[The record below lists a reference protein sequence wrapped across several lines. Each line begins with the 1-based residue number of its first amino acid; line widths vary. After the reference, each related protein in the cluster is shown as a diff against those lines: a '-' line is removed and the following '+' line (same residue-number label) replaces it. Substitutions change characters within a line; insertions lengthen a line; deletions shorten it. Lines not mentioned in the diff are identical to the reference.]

1 MGLTHWVSRFYHW
14 TPQSYLMIP
23 RGAIVKHELLCSHK
37 PSRKDGGNGRR
48 KLCVQKGSSGR
59 CWGFKPGSKSCLSV
73 NELQNSCGALG
84 FWRSQARV
92 SLLQPFGH
100 NTTIKILCGDM
111 WKKVPITFCID
122 GAARE
127 WHLKSLREC
136 TMDLTCQ
143 DDPLGGQKA
152 TNTSL
157 LLYVFASCVWDSHRA
172 TVWL

>member
-1 MGLTHWVSRFYHW
+1 
-14 TPQSYLMIP
+14 MIP

-59 CWGFKPGSKSCLSV
+59 CWGFEPGGKSYLSV

-100 NTTIKILCGDM
+100 NTTVKIRRGDM
-111 WKKVPITFCID
+111 WKKVPITFCSN

-127 WHLKSLREC
+127 WHLKSLWEC
-136 TMDLTCQ
+136 MMDLTCQ
-143 DDPLGGQKA
+143 DDPPGWAKGYKHQFTALCVCQVCMRFPQSNWLAVTIPA
-152 TNTSL
+152 TYL
-157 LLYVFASCVWDSHRA
+157 
-172 TVWL
+172 